1 MGHTS
6 GAPRFTSRVA
16 INPKCCDDHWNA
28 RSWVLGDVG
37 DPKLVRQISR
47 ELSINQI
54 LCRGQWWDI
63 VTFTASSDALNIGT
77 LHKKRHGT
85 VTHID
90 PQTLRQFRVHPPCS
104 VNATS
109 ISVHL
114 TNDISEPY
122 VAHTAHRRDLP
133 TLRVKTAFRHVK
145 YSTAPLNLM
154 PSGDHHCDGR
164 LPAFGLVVPFNNS
177 VANS

>member
-1 MGHTS
+1 M
-6 GAPRFTSRVA
+6 
-16 INPKCCDDHWNA
+16 
-28 RSWVLGDVG
+28 LGDVG
-37 DPKLVRQISR
+37 DPELVREISR

-54 LCRGQWWDI
+54 LGRGQWWDI
-63 VTFTASSDALNIGT
+63 VTFAPSGDALNIGA
-77 LHKKRHGT
+77 LHKNRHST
-85 VTHID
+85 VAHLD
-90 PQTLRQFRVHPPCS
+90 PQPLREFCVHPPCP

-109 ISVHL
+109 ITVHL
-114 TNDISEPY
+114 ANDVSEPR
-122 VAHTAHRRDLP
+122 VAHTTHRRDSP